1 MKKLFIY
8 YYVGGFTDTY
18 FKIEVI
24 EAKRKKMLY
33 RDIINDIYYFSRNND
48 TSIERVFGLFNSK
61 NDPLL
66 TLVENER
73 HAYFMEEETNENNY

>member
-18 FKIEVI
+18 VKLDVS
-24 EAKRKKMLY
+24 EAIRKKMLY
-33 RDIINDIYYFSRNND
+33 RDIRNDIYYFSRNND
-48 TSIERVFGLFNSK
+48 STIERVYGTFNNK

-66 TLVENER
+66 ELVEIDR
-73 HAYFMEEETNENNY
+73 HAYFMEEENNENNY

>member
-18 FKIEVI
+18 IKIDVI
-24 EAKRKKMLY
+24 DAKRKKMLY
-33 RDIINDIYYFSRNND
+33 RDIKNNIYYFSRNCD
-48 TSIERVFGLFNSK
+48 TSIERVYGLFNSK

-66 TLVENER
+66 ELVEKER
-73 HAYFMEEETNENNY
+73 HTYFMEEENNENNY